1 MIFLRP
7 IKIPVESVSLSNISR
22 LVSDSEL
29 SSFSFECIANTLT
42 DVDSG
47 GNDDGREER
56 DDGRDGVVEAD
67 LSDLAQLVLLEL
79 LPPLLVE
86 RVEKSGFPK
95 TKDSLMSRNQF
106 ESNPIKFRV
115 L

>member
-1 MIFLRP
+1 M
-7 IKIPVESVSLSNISR
+7 SLSNISR
-22 LVSDSEL
+22 LVPDSHL
-29 SSFSFECIANTLT
+29 SSFSLEDIANTLA
-42 DVDSG
+42 DVESG

-95 TKDSLMSRNQF
+95 TKDSLVSRNQV

-115 L
+115 LSVLMSPSEPY